1 MIVLPIKKNWFDLI
15 RVGAKLEE
23 YRAITPRYRAI
34 FQNAADDRD
43 EFWVLLRN
51 GYSRSAPSIRCRVR
65 LSVGPG
71 NPEWG
76 AVPGNQYFVLS
87 ILEKE

>member
-1 MIVLPIKKNWFDLI
+1 MIVLPIKRKWFDLI
-15 RVGAKLEE
+15 RADVKLEE
-23 YRAITPRYRAI
+23 YRAITPRYRTM
-34 FQNAADDRD
+34 FQNAADERG

-51 GYSRSAPSIRCRVR
+51 GYSRAAPSICCRVR

-76 AVPGNQYFVLS
+76 AVPDNQYFILS